1 MEKTETEREESFARG
16 VSYSRSCVYSFILT
30 NLSFLLTMILLL

>member
-16 VSYSRSCVYSFILT
+16 VSYSRCCVYSYILT
-30 NLSFLLTMILLL
+30 NLPFLPIMILLL